1 MPKRGVLLF
10 LTLPL
15 LFVLVGCFQGEQNV
29 KEIDVPEDVEVIE
42 DDSSDVDEGAEDEGA
57 KDGEVID
64 EEDGEDLESAETV
77 DREIY
82 VFDQDGMVVPQTFA
96 LPKSD
101 AAAMQ
106 VLEYMV
112 KDGPVTELLPNGF
125 QAVLPSETDIL
136 GVNLKEDGTL
146 IVDVSEEFKEYQADD
161 ELRIL
166 QAMTHTLTEF
176 KDVDKIKLWMNGYE
190 LTEMPV
196 NGTPISEGYS
206 KANGINIMT
215 NEQPDLLHSTALTT
229 FLPKQYEETLY
240 YVPVTQY
247 YHGNEDNIFAEMV
260 EDLVMP
266 TGSKSQFMQVF
277 NDGTKL
283 LNEPSLDDGVL
294 QLEFSEDILHE
305 KENGVIADEVMETL
319 VRTLTEQEDVEAIEV
334 TVEEQETLIN
344 ETGHMYEEP
353 VTKEDFIQ
361 SEKM

>member
-1 MPKRGVLLF
+1 MPKKGVLLF
-10 LTLPL
+10 LILP
-15 LFVLVGCFQGEQNV
+15 FILVGCFQGEQQNV

-42 DDSSDVDEGAEDEGA
+42 EDSDDIDENE
-57 KDGEVID
+57 EVID
-64 EEDGEDLESAETV
+64 EEDGEEEEDLESAEKV
-77 DREIY
+77 NREIY
-82 VFDQDGMVVPQTFA
+82 VFDQDGMVVPQTFE

-106 VLEYMV
+106 ALEYMV
-112 KDGPVTELLPNGF
+112 KDGPVTELLPSGF
-125 QAVLPSETDIL
+125 QAVLPAETTVL
-136 GVNLKEDGTL
+136 GVNLKEDGTA
-146 IVDVSEEFKEYQADD
+146 IVDVSEEFKEYQAED

-176 KDVDKIKLWMNGYE
+176 KDIDKIKLWINGYE

-206 KANGINIMT
+206 QTNGINIMT
-215 NEQPDLLHSTALTT
+215 DEQPDLLHSTALTT
-229 FLPKQYEETLY
+229 FLPKQHEETLY

-247 YHGNEDNIFAEMV
+247 YHGSKDNIFTEMV

-266 TGSKSQFMQVF
+266 AASSSQFTQVF

-283 LNEPSLDDGVL
+283 LNEPSIKEGVL
-294 QLEFSEDILHE
+294 QLEFSEHILHE
-305 KENGVIADEVMETL
+305 KENGVIADDVMETL

-334 TVEEQETLIN
+334 TVETQDALIN
-344 ETGHMYEEP
+344 ETGHTYEQP
-353 VTKEDFIQ
+353 VTKEDFTQ

>member
-10 LTLPL
+10 LTLLL

-42 DDSSDVDEGAEDEGA
+42 DDSSDVDEEEEAVDEEA
-57 KDGEVID
+57 ID

-82 VFDQDGMVVPQTFA
+82 VFDQDGMVVPQTFE

-136 GVNLKEDGTL
+136 GVNLKEDGTA
-146 IVDVSEEFKEYQADD
+146 IVDVSEEFKEYQAED

-166 QAMTHTLTEF
+166 QAITHTLTEF
-176 KDVDKIKLWMNGYE
+176 EDIDKIKLWMNGYE
-190 LTEMPV
+190 LNEMPV
-196 NGTPISEGYS
+196 NGTPITEGYS

-229 FLPKQYEETLY
+229 FLPKQYEETFY

-247 YHGNEDNIFAEMV
+247 YHGDENNIFAEMI

-266 TGSKSQFMQVF
+266 TGTNSQFMQVF

-283 LNEPSLDDGVL
+283 LNEPSINDGVL

-305 KENGVIADEVMETL
+305 KENGVIADDVMETL
-319 VRTLTEQEDVEAIEV
+319 VRTLTEQEEVEAIEV
-334 TVEEQETLIN
+334 TVEEQDTLIN
-344 ETGHMYEEP
+344 ETGHTYEEP
-353 VTKEDFIQ
+353 VTKEHFLQ

>member
-10 LTLPL
+10 LTLLL

-42 DDSSDVDEGAEDEGA
+42 DDSSDVGEEEEAVDEEA
-57 KDGEVID
+57 ID

-82 VFDQDGMVVPQTFA
+82 VFDQDGMVVPQTFE

-125 QAVLPSETDIL
+125 QAVLPSETGIL
-136 GVNLKEDGTL
+136 GVNLKEDGTA
-146 IVDVSEEFKEYQADD
+146 IVDVSEEFKEYQAED

-166 QAMTHTLTEF
+166 QAITHTLTEF
-176 KDVDKIKLWMNGYE
+176 EDIDKIKLWMNGYE
-190 LTEMPV
+190 LNEMPV
-196 NGTPISEGYS
+196 NGTPITEGYS

-229 FLPKQYEETLY
+229 FLPKQYKETFY

-247 YHGNEDNIFAEMV
+247 YHGDENNIFTEMI

-266 TGSKSQFMQVF
+266 TGTNSQFMQVF

-283 LNEPSLDDGVL
+283 LNEPSINDGVL

-319 VRTLTEQEDVEAIEV
+319 VRTLTEQEEVEAIEV
-334 TVEEQETLIN
+334 TVEEQDTLIN
-344 ETGHMYEEP
+344 ETGHTYEEP
-353 VTKEDFIQ
+353 VTKEHFVQ

>member
-10 LTLPL
+10 LTLLL

-42 DDSSDVDEGAEDEGA
+42 DDSSDVDEEEEAVDEEA
-57 KDGEVID
+57 ID

-82 VFDQDGMVVPQTFA
+82 VFDQDGMVVPQTFE

-136 GVNLKEDGTL
+136 GVNLKEDGTA
-146 IVDVSEEFKEYQADD
+146 IVDVSEEFKEYQAED

-166 QAMTHTLTEF
+166 QAITHTLTEF
-176 KDVDKIKLWMNGYE
+176 EDIDKIKLWMNGYE
-190 LTEMPV
+190 LNEMPV
-196 NGTPISEGYS
+196 NGTPITEGSS

-229 FLPKQYEETLY
+229 FLPKQYEETFY

-247 YHGNEDNIFAEMV
+247 YHGDENNIFTEIM

-266 TGSKSQFMQVF
+266 TGTNSQFMQVF

-283 LNEPSLDDGVL
+283 LNEPSINDGVL

-305 KENGVIADEVMETL
+305 KENGVIADDVMETL
-319 VRTLTEQEDVEAIEV
+319 VRTLTEQEEVEAIEV
-334 TVEEQETLIN
+334 TVEEQDTLIN
-344 ETGHMYEEP
+344 ETGHTYEEP
-353 VTKEDFIQ
+353 VTKEHFLQ